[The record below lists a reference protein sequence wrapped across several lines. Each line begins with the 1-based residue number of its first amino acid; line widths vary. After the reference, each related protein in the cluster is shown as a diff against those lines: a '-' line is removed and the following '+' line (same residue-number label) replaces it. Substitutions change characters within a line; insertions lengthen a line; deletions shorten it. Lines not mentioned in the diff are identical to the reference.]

1 MFGIGMQELAII
13 LVVALLVLGP
23 RRLPDFARTLGKGL
37 GEFRKASHD
46 LRRSFMMEDDGRPT
60 PPPPPGADPRT
71 SREPLGQPD
80 QLIAPDPTP
89 DSEHPETESLSEA
102 PLAPSVNPEEHK
114 EATTPSTDRESG
126 SSRD

>member
-37 GEFRKASHD
+37 GEFRKASND
-46 LRRSFMMEDDGRPT
+46 LRRSFMMEDDSRPK
-60 PPPPPGADPRT
+60 PPPPPRADPRQ

-80 QLIAPDPTP
+80 QLIAPEPDTP
-89 DSEHPETESLSEA
+89 EKESVSEA
-102 PLAPSVNPEEHK
+102 KSNPSAAPEKREE
-114 EATTPSTDRESG
+114 ASAASGADESG
-126 SSRD
+126 TSRD

>member
-37 GEFRKASHD
+37 GEFRKASNG
-46 LRRSFMMEDDGRPT
+46 LRRSFMMEDDSRPK
-60 PPPPPGADPRT
+60 PPPPPGTDPRQ

-80 QLIAPDPTP
+80 QLIAPEPDTP
-89 DSEHPETESLSEA
+89 EKESVSEA
-102 PLAPSVNPEEHK
+102 KSNPSAAPEKREE
-114 EATTPSTDRESG
+114 ASAASGADESG
-126 SSRD
+126 TSRD

>member
-37 GEFRKASHD
+37 GEFRKASND
-46 LRRSFMMEDDGRPT
+46 LRRSFMMEDDSRPK
-60 PPPPPGADPRT
+60 PPPPPGADPRQ

-80 QLIAPDPTP
+80 QLIAPEPDTP
-89 DSEHPETESLSEA
+89 DKEPLSEA
-102 PLAPSVNPEEHK
+102 TSNPSAAPEKREE
-114 EATTPSTDRESG
+114 ASGADESG
-126 SSRD
+126 PSRD

>member
-37 GEFRKASHD
+37 GEFRKASND
-46 LRRSFMMEDDGRPT
+46 LRRSFMMEDDSRPK
-60 PPPPPGADPRT
+60 PPPPPGTDPRK

-80 QLIAPDPTP
+80 QLIAPEPDTP
-89 DSEHPETESLSEA
+89 EKESVSEA
-102 PLAPSVNPEEHK
+102 KSNPSAAPEKREE
-114 EATTPSTDRESG
+114 ASAASGADESG
-126 SSRD
+126 TSRD

>member
-37 GEFRKASHD
+37 GEFRKASSD
-46 LRRSFMMEDDGRPT
+46 LRRSFMMEDDSRPT
-60 PPPPPGADPRT
+60 PPPPPGADPRK

-80 QLIAPDPTP
+80 QLIAPEPDNPKKEPQPEATPTP
-89 DSEHPETESLSEA
+89 SAAPEKREEA
-102 PLAPSVNPEEHK
+102 PAASG
-114 EATTPSTDRESG
+114 ADESG